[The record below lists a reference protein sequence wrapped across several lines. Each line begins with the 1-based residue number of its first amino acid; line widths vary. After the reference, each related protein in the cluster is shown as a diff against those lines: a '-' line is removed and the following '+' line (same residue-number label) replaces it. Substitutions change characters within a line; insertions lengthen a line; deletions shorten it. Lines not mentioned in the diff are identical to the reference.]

1 MQFEAAAIL
10 LLFQA
15 FPVAEEAKAYENA
28 EEVVRE
34 YALSPSGKL
43 EALLQLELK
52 IYQKLKQLL
61 PAKNALVSITPGPTD
76 LLVQSYLEDFDQAT
90 RNTSFVLQN
99 HEIVGKILENPLAI
113 YRMLWRFENYIKK
126 ILRLPAEDK
135 KARRGESS

>member
-52 IYQKLKQLL
+52 IYQKLK
-61 PAKNALVSITPGPTD
+61 
-76 LLVQSYLEDFDQAT
+76 
-90 RNTSFVLQN
+90 
-99 HEIVGKILENPLAI
+99 
-113 YRMLWRFENYIKK
+113 
-126 ILRLPAEDK
+126 
-135 KARRGESS
+135 